1 MLKKLLELFSFTG
14 MPGWNVQ
21 YILCRW
27 ADVRKNI
34 RLMFKKWR
42 ISAWKEDGDSAQ
54 DYTYHYSEMHGG
66 PKTVYKNKQHERA
79 MTAPARRPGYPIYVN
94 DNDEEID
101 LDLEKR
107 AREAGL

>member
-1 MLKKLLELFSFTG
+1 
-14 MPGWNVQ
+14 
-21 YILCRW
+21 
-27 ADVRKNI
+27 
-34 RLMFKKWR
+34 
-42 ISAWKEDGDSAQ
+42 
-54 DYTYHYSEMHGG
+54 MHGG